1 MAPAYS
7 DYGSVSSMR
16 GDIPLVVKCT
26 FDRSMR
32 RITFQSAQTCTYELL
47 RARVSTNEVMLHGI
61 GPEADLIRLKNASPS
76 LRAHSLYH
84 TQTTMRKLQT

>member
-1 MAPAYS
+1 MSPAYS

-47 RARVSTNEVMLHGI
+47 RARVSANNGI
-61 GPEADLIRLKNASPS
+61 ILGVRGMLIRAD
-76 LRAHSLYH
+76 
-84 TQTTMRKLQT
+84 